1 METQRIT
8 RLCKTQKCLLESQC
22 HRKEDNIFDVVDRL
36 QRTKRQV
43 YGVYDK
49 ETQSCEDFV
58 KKAAKKSIFSLN
70 I

>member
-1 METQRIT
+1 MERKRILRMCQTQG
-8 RLCKTQKCLLESQC
+8 CKFENICD
-22 HRKEDNIFDVVDRL
+22 RKTDDIFDVIDRL